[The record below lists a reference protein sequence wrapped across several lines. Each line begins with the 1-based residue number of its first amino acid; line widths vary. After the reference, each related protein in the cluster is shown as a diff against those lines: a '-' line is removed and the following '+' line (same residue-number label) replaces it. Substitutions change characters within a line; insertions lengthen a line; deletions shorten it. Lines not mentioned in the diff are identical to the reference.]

1 MRYLLLLYGDEPAE
15 LALDDSELTKII
27 EAHGALVEQLRAEGR
42 YLAGAGLEP
51 SASATVVRRS
61 ADGADEITDGP
72 YAESKEQIGGLY
84 LVECADLDEALAVA
98 KRIPLS
104 PGLAVEVRPA
114 PY

>member
-15 LALDDSELTKII
+15 LAMTEEELTRVI

-42 YLAGAGLEP
+42 YHAGAGLEP
-51 SASATVVRRS
+51 SSNATVVRRS
-61 ADGADEITDGP
+61 ADSADQVTDGP

-84 LVECADLDEALAVA
+84 LIDCADLDEALEVA